1 MGDSAVWDG
10 ILTAGH
16 AKAIYDISRS
26 RSDTLISWMLS
37 VSIWTGSV
45 GTSSLS
51 PLHFQPAQH
60 AYPAVMWP
68 NRRPPLSRT
77 CAQYSLR
84 FWLASTVVPVTST
97 ASSARAGVACCVSCC
112 GKKVRW
118 ACYWYLSCATSFWRW
133 SNPWEARQLCCMQVG
148 GLALLSFGLLC
159 CSVYLPSF
167 LLLLFLLFK
176 ACSRYASD
184 AVVFACT
191 ALELLLAEG
200 LRAVVAILCCL
211 RDL

>member
-1 MGDSAVWDG
+1 M
-10 ILTAGH
+10 IL
-16 AKAIYDISRS
+16 
-26 RSDTLISWMLS
+26 LS
-37 VSIWTGSV
+37 LGCSLSPSGLDSV
-45 GTSSLS
+45 GTSCLSLS
-51 PLHFQPAQH
+51 TPLPAS
-60 AYPAVMWP
+60 A
-68 NRRPPLSRT
+68 T
-77 CAQYSLR
+77 CISCSHVAQSATTSLTRCTQYSLR

-97 ASSARAGVACCVSCC
+97 ASSARAGVACYVSCC

-133 SNPWEARQLCCMQVG
+133 SNPWGARQLCCMQVG
-148 GLALLSFGLLC
+148 GLALLSFALLC

-167 LLLLFLLFK
+167 LLLLLLLFK
-176 ACSRYASD
+176 GCFRYASD

-200 LRAVVAILCCL
+200 LRAVVAILCCI